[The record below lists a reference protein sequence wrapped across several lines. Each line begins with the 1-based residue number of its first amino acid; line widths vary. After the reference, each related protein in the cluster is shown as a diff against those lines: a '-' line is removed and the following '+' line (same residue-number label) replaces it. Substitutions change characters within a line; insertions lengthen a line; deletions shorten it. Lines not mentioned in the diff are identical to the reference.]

1 MIMQRAREWTGTPSG
16 YASRAA
22 ASAATEGQ
30 PASTGGARA
39 RPDRPPAP
47 RSPQDPRRVKSL
59 AAVAAASVA
68 VALVA
73 AAYGTWAALSAQA
86 AVEAANAD
94 AQPTLVAA
102 DDIPAGEVLAASS
115 FEVRSVPRSC
125 LLYTSLLFFSECA
138 AFDRVAREA
147 VRVHAAS
154 PACGQGLEQS
164 CALVSQTVEQ
174 AFDRPY
180 VGTRVAVEGTAG
192 GHARFTATIEFSPT
206 LFGLGLKSSVFG
218 VALPHLEHAVSLTVD
233 PYKPG
238 VLL

>member
-1 MIMQRAREWTGTPSG
+1 MTVE
-16 YASRAA
+16 
-22 ASAATEGQ
+22 
-30 PASTGGARA
+30 
-39 RPDRPPAP
+39 
-47 RSPQDPRRVKSL
+47 L
-59 AAVAAASVA
+59 AVVFPVLLAVAVIA
-68 VALVA
+68 V
-73 AAYGTWAALSAQA
+73 
-86 AVEAANAD
+86 NA
-94 AQPTLVAA
+94 
-102 DDIPAGEVLAASS
+102 
-115 FEVRSVPRSC
+115 
-125 LLYTSLLFFSECA
+125 LLFFSECA

-154 PACGQGLEQS
+154 PACGQGFEQS